1 MRDGAETKRRIERAA
16 LHLFVEKGVT
26 QTTIRDITKAVG
38 ITEGAL
44 YRHFESKDELSSKLF
59 VENYQTFADEL
70 ERTREGESGLTDQM
84 AAMIRL
90 FCAFFD
96 RDPDLFS
103 YLLLAQHDAGRQAP
117 SDIKSPVAVVRRTI
131 SAAADRGEIPGGDP
145 EFLTSVVL
153 GIVLQVAISKIY
165 GHLDGDLSSRSDAIT
180 TACTRAIGLA

>member
-44 YRHFESKDELSSKLF
+44 YRHFESKDELATTLF
-59 VENYQTFADEL
+59 VDNYQAFAEEL
-70 ERTREGESGLTDQM
+70 ERTRGEQSGLLNQFD
-84 AAMIRL
+84 AMIRT

-117 SDIKSPVAVVRRTI
+117 TGIKSPVDVVRLAI
-131 SAAADRGEIPGGDP
+131 SEAIERGEVPGDDAG
-145 EFLTSVVL
+145 FLTAVVL
-153 GIVLQVAISKIY
+153 GIVLQVAIAKVY
-165 GHLDGDLSSRSDAIT
+165 GQIDGKLADRAEAISA
-180 TACTRAIGLA
+180 ACARAVGH

>member
-44 YRHFESKDELSSKLF
+44 YRHFESKDELASTLF
-59 VENYQTFADEL
+59 VDNYQTFAEEL
-70 ERTREGESGLTDQM
+70 ERTRNSQSGIVNQM
-84 AAMIRL
+84 TAMIRM

-117 SDIKSPVAVVRRTI
+117 ADIKSPVNVVRRTI
-131 SAAADRGEIPGGDP
+131 ADAVDRGDVEAGDT

-165 GHLDGDLSSRSDAIT
+165 GHLDGDLSSRCEAISA
-180 TACTRAIGLA
+180 ACTRAIGL